1 VVEVQDLAQEGAAVL
16 QRGTQLV
23 IRATISA
30 ELEEEVVGLHRVWC
44 EIPFACLGIDLSRTK
59 QLHIVPLML
68 HVEEKEEVEVTAQQY
83 LFLFAAQLHRFL
95 FLTVS
100 TLLYFQIF
108 RSQILL
114 SLYRQVD

>member
-1 VVEVQDLAQEGAAVL
+1 VEVQDLAQEGAAVL

-23 IRATISA
+23 TRATIIE
-30 ELEEEVVGLHRVWC
+30 ELEEEVVGLHRLC
-44 EIPFACLGIDLSRTK
+44 EIPFACLVIDLSRTK

-100 TLLYFQIF
+100 TLLFFRIF
-108 RSQILL
+108 LSQILL